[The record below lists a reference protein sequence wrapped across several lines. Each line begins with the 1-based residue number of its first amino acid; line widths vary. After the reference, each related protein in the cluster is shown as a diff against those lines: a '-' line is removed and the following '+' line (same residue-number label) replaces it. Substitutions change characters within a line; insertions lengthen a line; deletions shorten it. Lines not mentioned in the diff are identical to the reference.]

1 MVVAAIV
8 WVYAGLVSVLY
19 GQLTLLAL
27 QRWLALDPGTS
38 VSLALLPLVGL
49 WALATLSVAL
59 SLIGPLALPAHLVIL
74 AGAAAYAATDRR
86 RLSLLATEVR
96 SALRR
101 VRLGWFALGI
111 AVFAIALERT
121 AGLLYVYDTGLY
133 HAQAIRWLEEYGT
146 VAGLG
151 NLHMR
156 LAFPTAWFP
165 LVALFSLRVLGL
177 GSLHAL
183 TGLVVFLFVLYAL
196 GGLERI
202 RSGQARASSFVGLA
216 LVPALFVLFANWLSS
231 PTPDVVATI
240 LTWTVGLLALEQA
253 EAGRLGML
261 DARGVCILAL
271 ASFGAA
277 TKVSVAPILL
287 LVGVLA
293 WRQVADG
300 RRRTAVALLV
310 VAAIPVLAVSV
321 RTFIGTGYPVY
332 PLHPVPPLDRP
343 LVDWAIPAATARF
356 DLGLVLAWA
365 RIPGPPPDVVL
376 ATPLWQWVPGW
387 YGRLRWPDKRAV
399 EAILAFTPLMLGAIA
414 LRRPRGLL
422 DASRRRQE
430 ILVGMVFGVGLAWW
444 FATAPDPRLGWGFL
458 IFLALWLPARLLES
472 WLRRLPA
479 GAIMVGFGL
488 WFLAQAALLYG
499 ADGRNLRAV
508 RPHLVV
514 PRDYWPMEVVRIE
527 RGKVSTYAPRVSDQC
542 GYQAFPCTSYRTP
555 PLELRGPTLAQGFKV
570 AAPGAASQ

>member
-8 WVYAGLVSVLY
+8 WVYAGLVSALY
-19 GQLTLLAL
+19 GQLTLIAL

-38 VSLALLPLVGL
+38 VPLALLPLVGL
-49 WALATLSVAL
+49 WALATLSVIL
-59 SLIGPLALPAHLVIL
+59 SLIGPLALPAHLVIV
-74 AGAAAYAATDRR
+74 AGAVVYGVADRR
-86 RLSLLATEVR
+86 RLSRLATEVR
-96 SALRR
+96 TRLRR
-101 VRLGWFALGI
+101 VRPGRLVLVVGI
-111 AVFAIALERT
+111 FAIALERT

-165 LVALFSLRVLGL
+165 VVALFSLRVLGL
-177 GSLHAL
+177 GSLHVL

-196 GGLERI
+196 GGLDRI
-202 RSGQARASSFVGLA
+202 RSGQARTSGFVGLA
-216 LVPALFVLFANWLSS
+216 LVPALFLLFANWLSS

-253 EAGRLGML
+253 ESGRLGAL

-271 ASFGAA
+271 ASFAAA
-277 TKVSVAPILL
+277 TKVSALPILL

-300 RRRTAVALLV
+300 RRRRAVAVLL
-310 VAAIPVLAVSV
+310 VAAIPVLVVSM
-321 RTFIGTGYPVY
+321 RTFVGTGYPVY
-332 PLHPVPPLDRP
+332 PLYPVPPFNRQ
-343 LVDWAIPAATARF
+343 LVDWAIPAATAHF
-356 DLGLVLAWA
+356 DVDLILAWA

-414 LRRPRGLL
+414 LRRPRGSL

-430 ILVGMVFGVGLAWW
+430 ILVGLVFGVGLAWW

-458 IFLALWLPARLLES
+458 IFLALWLPARLVES

-479 GAIMVGFGL
+479 GAVMVGLGL
-488 WFLAQAALLYG
+488 WLYAQAALLYG
-499 ADGRNLRAV
+499 SDGRHLRAV

-514 PRDYWPMEVVRIE
+514 PRDYWPVEVVRIE
-527 RGKVSTYAPRVSDQC
+527 RGTVSAYAPRVSDQC

-570 AAPGAASQ
+570 AP